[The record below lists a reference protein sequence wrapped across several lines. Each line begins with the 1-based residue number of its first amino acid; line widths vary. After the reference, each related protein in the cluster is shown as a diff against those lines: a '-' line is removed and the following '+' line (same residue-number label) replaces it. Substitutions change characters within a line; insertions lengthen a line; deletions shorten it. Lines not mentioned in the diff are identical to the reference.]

1 MNIKLTTKNNVEL
14 EGFVTFLG
22 SHTIAFD
29 VPELSAE
36 IATKL
41 IDIEAN
47 LTDYH
52 TYWHVLLA
60 TRNIANYELAD

>member
-1 MNIKLTTKNNVEL
+1 MKIKLTTKNNVEL

-36 IATKL
+36 LATKL
-41 IDIEAN
+41 IEVEAN

-52 TYWHVLLA
+52 NYWHVQLP

>member
-1 MNIKLTTKNNVEL
+1 MKIKLTTTNKVEL
-14 EGFVTFLG
+14 EGVVTFLG

-41 IDIEAN
+41 AEVAVC

-52 TYWHVLLA
+52 TYWHVQLP

>member
-1 MNIKLTTKNNVEL
+1 MKIKLTTKNKVEL

-36 IATKL
+36 FATKL
-41 IDIEAN
+41 IEVEAN

-52 TYWHVLLA
+52 THWHVQLA
-60 TRNIANYELAD
+60 TRNIAKHELSN

>member
-14 EGFVTFLG
+14 KGFVTFLG

-41 IDIEAN
+41 IEVEAN

-52 TYWHVLLA
+52 THWHVQLA
-60 TRNIANYELAD
+60 TRNIANYKLAD